1 MASSLGSMESSK
13 RRLGMMQP
21 RRLSFTNNIDEV
33 NNNDDSSGGDSSSSS
48 ASAWS
53 PLRSLFV
60 KSSSSNNFLHPQ
72 FATGGRRRRRQSAMR
87 ILLLLLL
94 IGTFIMSCS
103 NLAVRWNA
111 FLEKNGD
118 SRRDIS
124 STEFVMV
131 DNSDNNIL
139 SFARVAPRVRAV
151 CHPFGGWKEKRKHV
165 PRRAT
170 LWSGLCENAG
180 VDLSKFAPK
189 VMQLPPFGT
198 AGVKVGR
205 FVAPSMSVTR
215 SIRKIGGRDA
225 AATLRKV
232 KRQQELGWDD
242 NRRSSNLDADLLEAL
257 PGLLFGLGIG
267 AVPEPLLSTNIDVNL
282 PGFHEEERIEVALSD
297 FLSGQHAWHFRDSD
311 YFTSEPSR
319 RTWKSDRYSFKR
331 ELGYDWN
338 TTTTKRRGRRRL
350 LQRLDYDD
358 GEQHEDEGGH
368 YDDEHDA
375 VFAIHN
381 NGNEE
386 EEEDEENFHEDDY
399 HEEEE
404 GEAID
409 DTQALNMTGSQH
421 IDNLLRKTAHAVAEH
436 MRKEHPCVAPVIER
450 ATLRIALPDAFKTL
464 DVESPDRRLRYPGA
478 RGWAF
483 PFHFD
488 CFDNMIMM
496 LAGSKR
502 VISFPRE
509 MLLPPPTISK
519 SEELVE
525 ELNSSTNSSAAT
537 EVPDPVMFL
546 LPMLTERELDI
557 LPYFLRNDAINNKHV
572 TDVTLHP
579 GDTLLVPVDH
589 MHFVYAIGGPE
600 AVVSMHMPISMC
612 STTTPTSNDDDS
624 SNATNA
630 FCERFASETQRC
642 AKRFTETY
650 PQQRQKFSNMFYTN
664 V

>member
-1 MASSLGSMESSK
+1 
-13 RRLGMMQP
+13 MMQP
-21 RRLSFTNNIDEV
+21 RRLTFTPEVDDEV
-33 NNNDDSSGGDSSSSS
+33 N
-48 ASAWS
+48 
-53 PLRSLFV
+53 
-60 KSSSSNNFLHPQ
+60 KTSSSNNSFLPQ
-72 FATGGRRRRRQSAMR
+72 LFATGGRRRRRQSAMR

-94 IGTFIMSCS
+94 IGTFILSCS

-124 STEFVMV
+124 SRELDMV
-131 DNSDNNIL
+131 DNSAYLHEDNNIL

-170 LWSGLCENAG
+170 LWPGLCENAG

-189 VMQLPPFGT
+189 VMQLPPFGA

-215 SIRKIGGRDA
+215 SIRKIGGGGDA
-225 AATLRKV
+225 AATLRHV

-242 NRRSSNLDADLLEAL
+242 NRRSSNLDSVLLVEAL

-267 AVPEPLLSTNIDVNL
+267 AVPEQLLSTNIDVNL

-311 YFTSEPSR
+311 YFTSSPSR
-319 RTWKSDRYSFKR
+319 RNWKSDRYSFKR

-338 TTTTKRRGRRRL
+338 TTTTSS
-350 LQRLDYDD
+350 
-358 GEQHEDEGGH
+358 
-368 YDDEHDA
+368 
-375 VFAIHN
+375 
-381 NGNEE
+381 
-386 EEEDEENFHEDDY
+386 
-399 HEEEE
+399 
-404 GEAID
+404 D
-409 DTQALNMTGSQH
+409 DTQARNMTGSQH

-464 DVESPDRRLRYPGA
+464 DVESPDKRLRYPGA

-509 MLLPPPTISK
+509 MLLPPPTNS
-519 SEELVE
+519 
-525 ELNSSTNSSAAT
+525 NSSTNSSAAT

-612 STTTPTSNDDDS
+612 STTTPTSNDNNS
-624 SNATNA
+624 SNPADA

>member
-1 MASSLGSMESSK
+1 
-13 RRLGMMQP
+13 MMQP
-21 RRLSFTNNIDEV
+21 RRLTFTSEVDDEV
-33 NNNDDSSGGDSSSSS
+33 NKHDSSAGGDSSSSS
-48 ASAWS
+48 ASAWAWS
-53 PLRSLFV
+53 PLRPLFV
-60 KSSSSNNFLHPQ
+60 KSSSSNNSFLPQ

-94 IGTFIMSCS
+94 IGTSILSCS

-124 STEFVMV
+124 SREFDMV
-131 DNSDNNIL
+131 DNSAYLDEDNNIL

-215 SIRKIGGRDA
+215 SIRKIGGGDAA
-225 AATLRKV
+225 AATLRHV

-242 NRRSSNLDADLLEAL
+242 NRRSSNLDSVLLEAL

-267 AVPEPLLSTNIDVNL
+267 AVPEQLLSTNIDVNL

-311 YFTSEPSR
+311 YFTSLPSR
-319 RTWKSDRYSFKR
+319 RNWKSDRYSFKR

-338 TTTTKRRGRRRL
+338 TTTTSS
-350 LQRLDYDD
+350 
-358 GEQHEDEGGH
+358 
-368 YDDEHDA
+368 
-375 VFAIHN
+375 
-381 NGNEE
+381 
-386 EEEDEENFHEDDY
+386 
-399 HEEEE
+399 
-404 GEAID
+404 D

-464 DVESPDRRLRYPGA
+464 EVESPDKRLRYPGA

-509 MLLPPPTISK
+509 MLLPPPTISN
-519 SEELVE
+519 S
-525 ELNSSTNSSAAT
+525 SSTNSSAAT

-557 LPYFLRNDAINNKHV
+557 LPHFLRNDAINNKHV

-612 STTTPTSNDDDS
+612 STTTPTSNDGDS
-624 SNATNA
+624 SNATDA

-642 AKRFTETY
+642 AKRFKETY

>member
-1 MASSLGSMESSK
+1 MESSK
-13 RRLGMMQP
+13 RLTGRYFMMQP
-21 RRLSFTNNIDEV
+21 RRLTFTPEVDDEV
-33 NNNDDSSGGDSSSSS
+33 NHHDSSAGGDSSSSS
-48 ASAWS
+48 ASAWAWAWS
-53 PLRSLFV
+53 PLRPLFV
-60 KSSSSNNFLHPQ
+60 KSSSSNNYLLPQ
-72 FATGGRRRRRQSAMR
+72 LFATGGRRRRRQSAMR

-94 IGTFIMSCS
+94 IGTFILSCS

-124 STEFVMV
+124 SREFDMV
-131 DNSDNNIL
+131 DNSAYLDEDNNIL

-215 SIRKIGGRDA
+215 SIRKIGGGDAA
-225 AATLRKV
+225 AATLRHV

-242 NRRSSNLDADLLEAL
+242 SRRSSNLDSDLLEAL
-257 PGLLFGLGIG
+257 PGLRFGLGIG
-267 AVPEPLLSTNIDVNL
+267 AVPEQLLSTNIDVNL

-311 YFTSEPSR
+311 YFTSSPSR
-319 RTWKSDRYSFKR
+319 RNWKSDRYSFKR

-338 TTTTKRRGRRRL
+338 TTTTTSS
-350 LQRLDYDD
+350 
-358 GEQHEDEGGH
+358 
-368 YDDEHDA
+368 
-375 VFAIHN
+375 
-381 NGNEE
+381 
-386 EEEDEENFHEDDY
+386 
-399 HEEEE
+399 
-404 GEAID
+404 D

-464 DVESPDRRLRYPGA
+464 EVESPDRRLRYPGA

-509 MLLPPPTISK
+509 MLLPPPTIS
-519 SEELVE
+519 
-525 ELNSSTNSSAAT
+525 NSSTNSSAAT

-557 LPYFLRNDAINNKHV
+557 LPSFLRNDAINNKHV

-612 STTTPTSNDDDS
+612 STTTPTSNDNNS
-624 SNATNA
+624 SNPADA